1 MDFGKLMEQASRMQ
15 ESLGRLEDEL
25 NATVYEGSSN
35 GLTVKINGK
44 MECLEIHIPEE
55 MMDDREMLEDVLRI
69 AFNQASEKADE
80 DRNSRIRSTAGG
92 LGIPR
97 LR

>member
-1 MDFGKLMEQASRMQ
+1 
-15 ESLGRLEDEL
+15 
-25 NATVYEGSSN
+25 
-35 GLTVKINGK
+35 
-44 MECLEIHIPEE
+44 MECQEIHIPEE

-92 LGIPR
+92 LGIPG

>member
-1 MDFGKLMEQASRMQ
+1 
-15 ESLGRLEDEL
+15 
-25 NATVYEGSSN
+25 
-35 GLTVKINGK
+35 
-44 MECLEIHIPEE
+44 

-92 LGIPR
+92 LGIPG

>member
-44 MECLEIHIPEE
+44 MECQEIG
-55 MMDDREMLEDVLRI
+55 
-69 AFNQASEKADE
+69 
-80 DRNSRIRSTAGG
+80 RNDG
-92 LGIPR
+92 
-97 LR
+97 

>member
-1 MDFGKLMEQASRMQ
+1 MDFRKLMEQANRMQ

-25 NATVYEGSSN
+25 NKTVYEGSSN
-35 GLTVKINGK
+35 GLSVKINGK

-55 MMDDREMLEDVLRI
+55 MMDDREMLEEVLRI

-80 DRNSRIRSTAGG
+80 DRNKRLRSAAGG
-92 LGIPR
+92 LVIPG